1 MLKTTHATAP
11 SHAQATQNDD
21 IDLGVLVGVLVD
33 HRWWIATIVLLFIV
47 GGVGYALLAKPI
59 YQAQA
64 MVQVEPKA
72 ASLPGLSD
80 ITEALGDADQQAA
93 TEIALIT
100 SRRVLGK
107 VNEELL
113 LNVSVLPRQFPLV
126 GEVLARRHSRSDA
139 ATLAPAMWGLDS
151 YAWGGEKLEFATF
164 KEVDAYAARDFVLQ
178 AGHRGGFRLTEN
190 GALVLEGRIGETVR
204 ANGLTVKVRTLR
216 ARSGTQFDV
225 GLLPE
230 NAVIDNLRR
239 ALAVSERAKDSGIL
253 TMTLEM
259 DDPALAAR
267 VLKAIVQR
275 YVRHNVERNSAEAA
289 ASLQFVKEQLPHV
302 RRDLEKAENEFNA
315 YQARAHSVDITLE
328 TKAILDQIVA
338 IDASLSELK
347 MQHADMERRF
357 TPAHPAY
364 QAMQRQRAEL
374 EGKKQTF
381 SDKVTKLPEMQQELL
396 RLKRGVEVGTEIYT
410 TLLNQSQQLALAQ
423 AGTVGNVHV
432 VDEASADPTHPIRP
446 RRARIV
452 LLATAL
458 GLLVGVV
465 TVLLR
470 RMLQRGVETVAA
482 IEALDFSVYASIPL
496 SACSV
501 KALRSRRRDRE
512 PSLLALESGDD
523 LAMEGIRSLR
533 TSLHFAML
541 EAQNNV
547 LMIGGASP
555 GVGKSFVCE
564 NLAAA
569 IAQTGQ
575 RVLLVDGDMR
585 RGKVHRTMGMELGRG
600 MSDLLVGSAKLDD
613 AIRSSPV
620 PGLDFISRGKVPP
633 NPSELFMHVNLTT
646 CLAQMSQRY
655 DIVVIDTTPILAVTD
670 SAIIGRHAGTS
681 LLVARFAL
689 TTTKELALARQRL
702 VQNGVEVKGVIFNAV
717 KKRVGNLYLYGYEYK
732 SVDSNA

>member
-1 MLKTTHATAP
+1 MLKPTHTTAP
-11 SHAQATQNDD
+11 SDSAQHDD
-21 IDLGVLVGVLVD
+21 IDLGALVGVLID
-33 HRWWIATIVLLFIV
+33 HRWWIATITLLFILA
-47 GGVGYALLAKPI
+47 GVGYALLAKPI

-80 ITEALGDADQQAA
+80 ISEALGDADPQAA

-107 VNEELL
+107 VNEDLL
-113 LNVSVLPRQFPLV
+113 LNVSIYPRRFPLV
-126 GEVLARRHSRSDA
+126 GDFIARRRLPSDVA
-139 ATLAPAMWGLDS
+139 QLAPAMWGLDS
-151 YAWGGEKLEFATF
+151 YAWGGEKLEFAIF
-164 KEVDAYAARDFVLQ
+164 KDVDTYAARDFVLQ
-178 AGHRGGFRLTEN
+178 AGDHGSFRLLED
-190 GALVLEGRIGETVR
+190 GALVLEGRIGETLQ
-204 ANGLTVKVRTLR
+204 ANGLTVKVRTLSAR
-216 ARSGTQFDV
+216 AGTQFDV

-239 ALAVSERAKDSGIL
+239 SLGVSERAKDSGIL

-259 DDPALAAR
+259 DDPVLAAR

-275 YVRHNVERNSAEAA
+275 YVSHNVDRNSAEAA
-289 ASLQFVKEQLPHV
+289 ASLRFVKEQLPHV
-302 RRDLEKAENEFNA
+302 RRDLEKAENDFNA
-315 YQARAHSVDITLE
+315 YQASAHSVDITLE
-328 TKAILDQIVA
+328 TKAMLDQIVA
-338 IDASLSELK
+338 LDASLSELK

-357 TPAHPAY
+357 TPRHPAY

-374 EGKKQTF
+374 EQKKQSL
-381 SDKVTKLPEMQQELL
+381 SDEVTRLPETQQELL

-410 TLLNQSQQLALAQ
+410 NLLNQSQQLALAE

-432 VDEASADPTHPIRP
+432 VDEASADPTHPVSP

-452 LLATAL
+452 LLAAVL

-465 TVLLR
+465 SVLLR
-470 RMLQRGVETVAA
+470 RMLQRGVETAA
-482 IEALDFSVYASIPL
+482 EIEALDFSVYASIPL
-496 SACSV
+496 SAGSV
-501 KALRSRRRDRE
+501 MSLRSRRGDRE
-512 PSLLALESGDD
+512 PSLLALSNAED

-569 IAQTGQ
+569 IAQSGQ

-585 RGKVHRTMGMELGRG
+585 RGKVHRGMGMELGRG
-600 MSDLLVGSAKLDD
+600 MSDLLVGSATLDD
-613 AIRSSPV
+613 VIRSSPV
-620 PGLDFISRGKVPP
+620 PGMDFISRGKVPP
-633 NPSELFMHVNLTT
+633 NPSELLMHANFTT
-646 CLAQMSQRY
+646 SLAQMSKRY

-689 TTTKELALARQRL
+689 TTMKELALARQRL
-702 VQNGVEVKGVIFNAV
+702 VQNGVQVKGVIFNAV
-717 KKRVGNLYLYGYEYK
+717 KKRVGNHYLYGYEYK